1 MGDQHDSSFGQPSS
15 PTNGDAVLL
24 SLEAQFMLI
33 AARLRRNVDCV
44 SDELVNE
51 AGNTEDDENVLA
63 RLAPIERAIMETPAT
78 TIAGLAVKAR
88 HVAYVLSEYWE
99 VPVDQI
105 DWEARAVRL
114 LIESICNVTHT
125 FALAGRKES
134 GTVFAQPL
142 EFGSIKSH
150 A

>member
-1 MGDQHDSSFGQPSS
+1 M
-15 PTNGDAVLL
+15 
-24 SLEAQFMLI
+24 
-33 AARLRRNVDCV
+33 
-44 SDELVNE
+44 
-51 AGNTEDDENVLA
+51 TEDDENVLA

-125 FALAGRKES
+125 PLLWRDAKDREQSLHHQLHLGSATSLA
-134 GTVFAQPL
+134 
-142 EFGSIKSH
+142 
-150 A
+150 